1 MFEYPTYIY
10 NVHKKFWSEKN
21 PHMIVEI
28 SQIFIFKRDNNQAH
42 KANEKKFYL
51 FITSLFKPNQ

>member
-1 MFEYPTYIY
+1 
-10 NVHKKFWSEKN
+10 
-21 PHMIVEI
+21 MIVEI

-51 FITSLFKPNQ
+51 FITSLFKPNQQK